1 MKKYIVFLLFL
12 CVVTSFAQTYKGVCG
27 DKGNENNVRWE
38 ITSDSSLIIEG
49 KGSMMSLHKDA
60 DKMPWSD
67 CKDKIVRVI
76 IKDGV
81 LNIGDYA
88 FSDFNNLIYVYIPS
102 SVTHI
107 GEWCFAYCPN
117 ITTIC
122 LNVKD
127 PIHFYSPVDILP
139 KYAKSRCALYVPRKA
154 VKRYKQDLFWGKF
167 KTIQAIPSDGAIN
180 EYAFYPKWDNQPL
193 RTHQFHL
200 NVDTIFIDSTIHDVT
215 EKMYCA
221 VEMPQYWM
229 LFCFDKD
236 YQIKPLVFD
245 KEKRTV
251 YSVDCPIN
259 PSLKNIALFNR
270 SDSLILM
277 ARSSNTSIYYDMEY
291 EEDDSISF
299 FVNDE
304 IEHPRDYCFDFI
316 SKKWVETSEAS
327 DIMYEDNSYS
337 VTYLDFND
345 YQLASYLVFYD
356 KRTNKLYP
364 YQGAIGRL
372 LCLDNTYY
380 IISHNQV
387 DCISTPNK
395 GYQWKEEDW
404 ALMYYQNKCSKPNSM
419 VQLKVHQQE
428 MPKSNFIY
436 TPYIITGFGIDKQ
449 LYLVISDET
458 GLYIA
463 AYIDGIIHKEFVIS
477 NKNNLKLDE
486 SHNTGREQRSSL
498 HSPDVSC
505 AHLLDSQNNSNVLL
519 SINKNE
525 ITFTSIVIQ

>member
-1 MKKYIVFLLFL
+1 MKNYIVFLLFL
-12 CVVTSFAQTYKGVCG
+12 CVVASSAQTYKGVCG

-49 KGSMMSLHKDA
+49 EGRMMSLYQGNER
-60 DKMPWSD
+60 MPWSD
-67 CKDKIVRVI
+67 YKDQIVRVI

-122 LNVKD
+122 LNVTD
-127 PIHFYSPVDILP
+127 SIHLYPPVDILP
-139 KYAKSRCALYVPRKA
+139 KYAKNRCALYVPRKA
-154 VKRYKQDLFWGKF
+154 VKRYEQDLFWGKF
-167 KTIQAIPSDGAIN
+167 KTIQAIPSDGTIN
-180 EYAFYPKWDNQPL
+180 EYAFYPKWDNHPL

-200 NVDTIFIDSTIHDVT
+200 NVDTIFIDSTIHNVT
-215 EKMYCA
+215 KQIYCA

-236 YQIKPLVFD
+236 YKIKPLVFD
-245 KEKRTV
+245 KEKRTIS
-251 YSVDCPIN
+251 SVDCPIN
-259 PSLKNIALFNR
+259 PSLKNLALFNR

-299 FVNDE
+299 SVNDE

-327 DIMYEDNSYS
+327 DIMYEDNRYS
-337 VTYLDFND
+337 VSYLDFND
-345 YQLASYLVFYD
+345 YQLASYLVFND
-356 KRTNKLYP
+356 KKTNKLYP
-364 YQGAIGRL
+364 YQGAMGRL
-372 LCLDNTYY
+372 LCLDNMYY
-380 IISHNQV
+380 VISHNQV
-387 DCISTPNK
+387 DCINTPHK
-395 GYQWKEEDW
+395 GYQWEEEDL
-404 ALMYYQNKCSKPNSM
+404 ALMYYQNKCSKPNTM
-419 VQLKVHQQE
+419 IQLKVHQQE
-428 MPKSNFIY
+428 IPKSNFIY
-436 TPYIITGFGIDKQ
+436 TPMIITGFGIDKH
-449 LYLVISDET
+449 LYLVVCDET

-463 AYIDGIIHKEFVIS
+463 AYIDGIIHKEFVVS
-477 NKNNLKLDE
+477 NNNNLKLYE
-486 SHNTGREQRSSL
+486 SHNTGREQRGSL
-498 HSPDVSC
+498 HAPDASFVQ
-505 AHLLDSQNNSNVLL
+505 LLDYQNKSDAFL
-519 SINKNE
+519 SINNSK
-525 ITFTSIVIQ
+525 ITLTSIVFH

>member
-1 MKKYIVFLLFL
+1 MKNYIVFILFL
-12 CVVTSFAQTYKGVCG
+12 CVVTSSAQTYKGVCG
-27 DKGNENNVRWE
+27 AKGNEKNVRWE
-38 ITSDSSLIIEG
+38 ITSDNSLIIDGEG
-49 KGSMMSLHKDA
+49 KMISLHKDT

-67 CKDKIVRVI
+67 YKDKIVRVI

-81 LNIGDYA
+81 SNIGAYA
-88 FSDFNNLIYVYIPS
+88 FSDFNNLINVYIPS

-122 LNVKD
+122 LNVTD
-127 PIHFYSPVDILP
+127 PIHFYNPIDILP

-154 VKRYKQDLFWGKF
+154 VKRYQQDMFGGKF
-167 KTIQAIPSDGAIN
+167 KTIRAMPSDGTIN
-180 EYAFYPKWDNQPL
+180 ENAFYPKWENHPSM
-193 RTHQFHL
+193 THQFHL
-200 NVDTIFIDSTIHDVT
+200 NVDTIIIDSTIHNVK
-215 EKMYCA
+215 EKLFCA

-236 YQIKPLVFD
+236 YNIKPLVFD

-251 YSVDCPIN
+251 FSVDCPIN

-277 ARSSNTSIYYDMEY
+277 ARSSNTPIYYDMEY
-291 EEDDSISF
+291 EEEDSISF
-299 FVNDE
+299 FINDE
-304 IEHPRDYCFDFI
+304 IEHPHDYCFDFI
-316 SKKWVETSEAS
+316 SKKWIETGESS
-327 DIMYEDNSYS
+327 DIMYEDNRYS
-337 VTYLDFND
+337 VTYLDFKD
-345 YQLASYLVFYD
+345 YQLASYLVFND
-356 KRTNKLYP
+356 KKTKKLYP
-364 YQGAIGRL
+364 YQGAINRL

-387 DCISTPNK
+387 DCITKPNK
-395 GYQWKEEDW
+395 GHQWKEEDW

-428 MPKSNFIY
+428 VPKSNFIY

-449 LYLVISDET
+449 LYLVICDET

-463 AYIDGIIHKEFVIS
+463 AYIDGIIHKEFVVS
-477 NKNNLKLDE
+477 NNNNLQSYE
-486 SHNTGREQRSSL
+486 SYNTGGEQRSSL
-498 HSPDVSC
+498 HSHDVSC
-505 AHLLDSQNNSNVLL
+505 VQLLDYQNNSNVFL
-519 SINKNE
+519 SINKSD
-525 ITFTSIVIQ
+525 ITLTYIVIQ